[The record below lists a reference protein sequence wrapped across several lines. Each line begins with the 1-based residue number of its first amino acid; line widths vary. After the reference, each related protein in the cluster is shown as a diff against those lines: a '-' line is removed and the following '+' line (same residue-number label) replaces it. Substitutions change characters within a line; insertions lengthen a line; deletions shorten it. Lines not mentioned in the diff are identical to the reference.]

1 MNSNRECAEYFR
13 NQKVYD
19 RCFQELWKKWRSYG
33 RVAGK
38 ITLKETSEQERRAIT
53 GIIGKVFYE
62 RKIQFS
68 FAEFEAGLQRT
79 RFAPVDMKQVL
90 EEYFGK
96 KLQTSQTEQ
105 KEKEKKKNDFL
116 LTILDDFKQ
125 KTGENSV
132 AAKWLETVIAR
143 KKYGNQVI
151 IKEYRK
157 DPQQAEHLV
166 KNAGNALL
174 KLKELKAMETDSPL
188 AVFAADVSGN
198 PHYFDR
204 GSPGGMLLIHGI
216 CYLKNADSPEN
227 AHSWRKLLQ
236 SVRII
241 PDNVSSLVHA
251 YGLHLMTKDGLHP
264 AYEAFCERKE
274 PYVIT
279 MENMRGILGIQ
290 AEEKVYI
297 VENEMVFTYLL
308 SHLCDQSATVLCT
321 SGQPRSV
328 ALLLISM
335 ILKGKAEIYY
345 SGDIDP
351 DRIRIADKL
360 WKKFGDGIHIWRMSP
375 QDYEKSCS
383 MEKIGDSG
391 ISKLENISHRQLKLT
406 AEAVKIKRL
415 AGYQENILQEL
426 LRDIKG
432 EV

>member
-166 KNAGNALL
+166 KNA
-174 KLKELKAMETDSPL
+174 
-188 AVFAADVSGN
+188 
-198 PHYFDR
+198 
-204 GSPGGMLLIHGI
+204 
-216 CYLKNADSPEN
+216 DSPEN

-351 DRIRIADKL
+351 DGIRIADKL

>member
-166 KNAGNALL
+166 KNA
-174 KLKELKAMETDSPL
+174 
-188 AVFAADVSGN
+188 
-198 PHYFDR
+198 
-204 GSPGGMLLIHGI
+204 
-216 CYLKNADSPEN
+216 DSPEN

-351 DRIRIADKL
+351 DGIRIADKL

-391 ISKLENISHRQLKLT
+391 ISTLENISHRQLKLT

>member
-1 MNSNRECAEYFR
+1 M
-13 NQKVYD
+13 
-19 RCFQELWKKWRSYG
+19 
-33 RVAGK
+33 
-38 ITLKETSEQERRAIT
+38 KE
-53 GIIGKVFYE
+53 K
-62 RKIQFS
+62 FS
-68 FAEFEAGLQRT
+68 FHLPNLKRDCKGP

-216 CYLKNADSPEN
+216 CYLKNADSPEKC
-227 AHSWRKLLQ
+227 SQ
-236 SVRII
+236 
-241 PDNVSSLVHA
+241 
-251 YGLHLMTKDGLHP
+251 
-264 AYEAFCERKE
+264 
-274 PYVIT
+274 
-279 MENMRGILGIQ
+279 Q
-290 AEEKVYI
+290 AENFYKVSGLFLTMCLRWCMP
-297 VENEMVFTYLL
+297 MVF
-308 SHLCDQSATVLCT
+308 
-321 SGQPRSV
+321 
-328 ALLLISM
+328 I
-335 ILKGKAEIYY
+335 
-345 SGDIDP
+345 
-351 DRIRIADKL
+351 
-360 WKKFGDGIHIWRMSP
+360 
-375 QDYEKSCS
+375 
-383 MEKIGDSG
+383 
-391 ISKLENISHRQLKLT
+391 
-406 AEAVKIKRL
+406 
-415 AGYQENILQEL
+415 
-426 LRDIKG
+426 
-432 EV
+432 